1 MSRIDSGEKAI
12 TLHSVTVFMRTALT
26 LMILLILTSLG
37 GMVNVNAAPPSD
49 GNDVIIDAD
58 ETWSESQAMNGNVL
72 VKNGATLTIDA
83 SMTVGPNNEI
93 TVEDGGQLILT
104 GSLTGEDIN
113 SALSLTNT
121 SQFHLNFGDLADT
134 GTIQFNFEET
144 VSTSA
149 MMNITV
155 GDQTVDAAG
164 QDTVSIEA
172 PLDGTDIVVDFYIY
186 HVFPIQI
193 TSIQALH
200 TGSGE
205 MPILDAHEINQT
217 NGSLTWS
224 EASFSMTVFGNMYM
238 ENGAVF
244 GADILCAGVCEIES
258 SDLIG
263 SAPIHVE
270 NGSSLSVNS
279 SLIQGSRTDEDIIV
293 HDLAEITYTNS
304 QGTGG
309 TTDAWIRLLSQ
320 RIIQTNSPNA
330 TVHQT
335 GIGYGAS
342 TRDDITDANGQI
354 DIGGSEWRRI
364 VEWADQNGEYHSEDA
379 ELTLTLSSGWG
390 DFAITTPAPKLPY
403 ATVNIPLPYIEI
415 VSIDAE
421 DTTAE
426 VNKKI
431 GAMVTVRN
439 TGQSAA
445 TVNIWC
451 YVGDNLTS
459 TTSLTTTLTPGEEKK
474 LPVSWWANTDG
485 GQVLNCRALIPDV
498 LKSISDDITNTEG
511 GNSQEVGWYIG
522 KDTEDQPLLIYVILA
537 ALILAGSAMFS
548 LRATSKDSNYGD
560 VAEEIPSGT
569 ATEAAEEESE
579 AEEDSE
585 TDEDDSAEQEV

>member
-1 MSRIDSGEKAI
+1 MCPIDSGEKPI
-12 TLHSVTVFMRTALT
+12 KHHSLSVFMRTALT
-26 LMILLILTSLG
+26 LMMLLIFTSFA

-49 GNDVIIDAD
+49 GNDVVIDAD
-58 ETWSESQAMNGNVL
+58 ETWSDSQAMNGNVL

-83 SMTVGPNNEI
+83 DMTVGPNNAI

-113 SALSLTNT
+113 SALTLTNS
-121 SQFHLNFGDLADT
+121 SQLHLNFGDLAET
-134 GTIQFNFEET
+134 GTIQFNFQET

-164 QDTVSIEA
+164 QDTVSIEV

-193 TSIQALH
+193 TSLQALH

-205 MPILDAHEINQT
+205 IPILAAHEINQT

-224 EASFSMTVFGNMYM
+224 EASFLMTVFGTMHM
-238 ENGAVF
+238 ENSSTF

-293 HDLAEITYTNS
+293 HDHAEISYTNS

-364 VEWADQNGEYHSEDA
+364 VEWVDQNGEYHSEDA
-379 ELTLTLSSGWG
+379 ELNLTLSSGWG
-390 DFAITTPAPKLPY
+390 DFSITTPAPKSPY
-403 ATVNIPLPYIEI
+403 AVVNIPLPYIEV

-421 DTTAE
+421 DTTADT
-426 VNKKI
+426 NKWI
-431 GAMVTVRN
+431 GAMVTVGN
-439 TGQSAA
+439 TGDSAA

-451 YVGDNLTS
+451 YVEDDLAD
-459 TTSLTTTLTPGEEKK
+459 TTTLTTTLAPGEEKN
-474 LPVSWWANTDG
+474 LPVSWRTNTDG
-485 GQVLNCRALIPDV
+485 PQVLNCRTLIPNV
-498 LKSISDDITNTEG
+498 LRSISEDITNTEG
-511 GNSQEVGWYIG
+511 ANSQEVGWYISEE
-522 KDTEDQPLLIYVILA
+522 TEDQPLVVYGILA
-537 ALILAGSAMFS
+537 LIIIGASAMLS
-548 LRATSKDSNYGD
+548 LRATSKDSKYGD
-560 VAEEIPSGT
+560 VAELIPEETGT
-569 ATEAAEEESE
+569 EETEE
-579 AEEDSE
+579 AEDTE
-585 TDEDDSAEQEV
+585 TDEDEQED

>member
-1 MSRIDSGEKAI
+1 MCPIDSGEKPI
-12 TLHSVTVFMRTALT
+12 KHHSLSVFMRTALT
-26 LMILLILTSLG
+26 LMMLLIFTSFA

-58 ETWSESQAMNGNVL
+58 ETWSDSQAMNGNVL

-83 SMTVGPNNEI
+83 DMTVGPNNAI

-113 SALSLTNT
+113 SALTLTNS
-121 SQFHLNFGDLADT
+121 SQLHLNFGDLAET
-134 GTIQFNFEET
+134 GTIQFNFQET

-164 QDTVSIEA
+164 QDTVSIEV

-193 TSIQALH
+193 TSLQALH

-205 MPILDAHEINQT
+205 IPILAAHEINHT

-224 EASFSMTVFGNMYM
+224 EASFSMTVFGTMHM
-238 ENGAVF
+238 ENSSTF

-279 SLIQGSRTDEDIIV
+279 SSIQGSRTDEDIIV
-293 HDLAEITYTNS
+293 HDHAEISYTNS

-342 TRDDITDANGQI
+342 TRDDITDANGQL

-364 VEWADQNGEYHSEDA
+364 VEWVDQNGEYHSEDA
-379 ELTLTLSSGWG
+379 ELNLTLSSGWG
-390 DFAITTPAPKLPY
+390 DFSITTPAPKSPY
-403 ATVNIPLPYIEI
+403 AVVNIPLPYIEV

-421 DTTAE
+421 DTTADT
-426 VNKKI
+426 NKWI
-431 GAMVTVRN
+431 GAMVTVGN
-439 TGQSAA
+439 TGDSAA

-451 YVGDNLTS
+451 YVGEDLAD
-459 TTSLTTTLTPGEEKK
+459 TTTLTITLAPGEEKN
-474 LPVSWWANTDG
+474 LPVSWRTNTDG
-485 GQVLNCRALIPDV
+485 PQVLNCRTLIPNV
-498 LKSISDDITNTEG
+498 LRSISEDITNTEG
-511 GNSQEVGWYIG
+511 ANSQEVGWYISEE
-522 KDTEDQPLLIYVILA
+522 TEDQPLVVYGILA
-537 ALILAGSAMFS
+537 LIIIGASAMLS
-548 LRATSKDSNYGD
+548 LRATSKDSKYGD
-560 VAEEIPSGT
+560 VAEQIPEETGT
-569 ATEAAEEESE
+569 EETEE
-579 AEEDSE
+579 ADDTE
-585 TDEDDSAEQEV
+585 TDEDEQED

>member
-1 MSRIDSGEKAI
+1 MCPIDSGEKPI
-12 TLHSVTVFMRTALT
+12 KHHSLSVFMRTALT
-26 LMILLILTSLG
+26 LMMLLIFTSFA

-49 GNDVIIDAD
+49 GNDVVIDAD
-58 ETWSESQAMNGNVL
+58 ETWSDSQAMNGNVL

-83 SMTVGPNNEI
+83 DMTVGPNNAI

-113 SALSLTNT
+113 SALTLTNS
-121 SQFHLNFGDLADT
+121 SQLHLNFGDLAET
-134 GTIQFNFEET
+134 GTIQFNFQET

-164 QDTVSIEA
+164 QDTVSIEV

-193 TSIQALH
+193 TSLQALH

-205 MPILDAHEINQT
+205 IPILAAHEINQT

-224 EASFSMTVFGNMYM
+224 EASFSMTVFGTMHM
-238 ENGAVF
+238 ENSSTF

-293 HDLAEITYTNS
+293 HDHAEISYTNS

-364 VEWADQNGEYHSEDA
+364 VEWVDQNGEYHSEDA
-379 ELTLTLSSGWG
+379 ELNLTLSSGWG
-390 DFAITTPAPKLPY
+390 DFSITTPAPKSPY
-403 ATVNIPLPYIEI
+403 AVVNIPLPYIEV

-421 DTTAE
+421 DTTADT
-426 VNKKI
+426 NKWI
-431 GAMVTVRN
+431 GAMVTVGN
-439 TGQSAA
+439 TGDSAA

-451 YVGDNLTS
+451 YVEDDLAD
-459 TTSLTTTLTPGEEKK
+459 TTTLTTTLAPGEEKN
-474 LPVSWWANTDG
+474 LPVSWRTNTDG
-485 GQVLNCRALIPDV
+485 PQVLNCRTLIPNV
-498 LKSISDDITNTEG
+498 LRSISEDITNTEG
-511 GNSQEVGWYIG
+511 ANSQEVGWYISEE
-522 KDTEDQPLLIYVILA
+522 TEDQPLVVYGILA
-537 ALILAGSAMFS
+537 LIIIGASAMLS
-548 LRATSKDSNYGD
+548 LRATSKDSKYGD
-560 VAEEIPSGT
+560 VAELIPEETGT
-569 ATEAAEEESE
+569 EETEE
-579 AEEDSE
+579 AEDTE
-585 TDEDDSAEQEV
+585 TDEDEQED

>member
-1 MSRIDSGEKAI
+1 
-12 TLHSVTVFMRTALT
+12 MRTALT
-26 LMILLILTSLG
+26 LMMLLIFTSFA

-49 GNDVIIDAD
+49 GNDVVIDAD
-58 ETWSESQAMNGNVL
+58 ETWSDSQAMNGNVL

-83 SMTVGPNNEI
+83 DMTVGPNNAI

-113 SALSLTNT
+113 SALTLTNS
-121 SQFHLNFGDLADT
+121 SQLHFNFGDLAET
-134 GTIQFNFEET
+134 GTIQFNFQET

-164 QDTVSIEA
+164 QDTVSIEV

-193 TSIQALH
+193 TSLQALH

-205 MPILDAHEINQT
+205 IPILAAHEINQT

-224 EASFSMTVFGNMYM
+224 EASFLMTVFGTMHM
-238 ENGAVF
+238 ENSSTF

-293 HDLAEITYTNS
+293 HDHAEISYTNS

-364 VEWADQNGEYHSEDA
+364 VEWVDQNGEYHSEDA
-379 ELTLTLSSGWG
+379 ELNLTLSSGWG
-390 DFAITTPAPKLPY
+390 DFSITTPAPKSPY
-403 ATVNIPLPYIEI
+403 AVVNIPLPYIEV

-421 DTTAE
+421 DTTADT
-426 VNKKI
+426 NKWI
-431 GAMVTVRN
+431 GAMVTVGN
-439 TGQSAA
+439 TGDSAA

-451 YVGDNLTS
+451 YVEDDLAD
-459 TTSLTTTLTPGEEKK
+459 TTTLTTTLAPGEEKN
-474 LPVSWWANTDG
+474 LPVSWRTNTDG
-485 GQVLNCRALIPDV
+485 PQVLNCRTLIPNV
-498 LKSISDDITNTEG
+498 LRSISEDITNTEG
-511 GNSQEVGWYIG
+511 ANSQEVGWYISEE
-522 KDTEDQPLLIYVILA
+522 TEDQPLVVYGILA
-537 ALILAGSAMFS
+537 LIIIGASAMLS
-548 LRATSKDSNYGD
+548 LRATSKDSKYGD
-560 VAEEIPSGT
+560 VAELIPEETGT
-569 ATEAAEEESE
+569 EETEE
-579 AEEDSE
+579 AEDTE
-585 TDEDDSAEQEV
+585 TDEDEQED

>member
-1 MSRIDSGEKAI
+1 
-12 TLHSVTVFMRTALT
+12 MRTALT
-26 LMILLILTSLG
+26 LMMLLIFTSFA

-49 GNDVIIDAD
+49 GNHVIIDAD
-58 ETWSESQAMNGNVL
+58 ETWSDSQAMNGNVL

-83 SMTVGPNNEI
+83 DMTVGPNNAI

-113 SALSLTNT
+113 SALTLTNS
-121 SQFHLNFGDLADT
+121 SQLHLNFGDLAET
-134 GTIQFNFEET
+134 GTIQFNFQET

-164 QDTVSIEA
+164 QDTVSIEV

-193 TSIQALH
+193 TSLQALH

-205 MPILDAHEINQT
+205 IPILAAHEINQT

-224 EASFSMTVFGNMYM
+224 EASFSMTVFGTMHM
-238 ENGAVF
+238 ENSSTF

-293 HDLAEITYTNS
+293 HDHAEISYTNS

-309 TTDAWIRLLSQ
+309 ITDAWIRLLSQ

-342 TRDDITDANGQI
+342 TRDDITDANGQL

-364 VEWADQNGEYHSEDA
+364 VEWVDQNGEYHSEDA
-379 ELTLTLSSGWG
+379 ELNLTLSSGWG
-390 DFAITTPAPKLPY
+390 DFSITTPAPKSPY
-403 ATVNIPLPYIEI
+403 AVVNIPLPYIEV

-421 DTTAE
+421 DTTADT
-426 VNKKI
+426 NKWI
-431 GAMVTVRN
+431 GAMVTVGN
-439 TGQSAA
+439 TGDSAA

-451 YVGDNLTS
+451 YVGDDLAD
-459 TTSLTTTLTPGEEKK
+459 TTTLTITLAPGEEKN
-474 LPVSWWANTDG
+474 LPVSWRTNTDG
-485 GQVLNCRALIPDV
+485 PQVLNCRTLIPNV
-498 LKSISDDITNTEG
+498 LRSISEDITNTEG
-511 GNSQEVGWYIG
+511 ANSQEVGWYISEE
-522 KDTEDQPLLIYVILA
+522 TEDQPLVVYGILA
-537 ALILAGSAMFS
+537 LIIIGASAMLS
-548 LRATSKDSNYGD
+548 LRATSKDSKYGD
-560 VAEEIPSGT
+560 VAEPIPEETGT
-569 ATEAAEEESE
+569 EETEE
-579 AEEDSE
+579 AEDTETVED
-585 TDEDDSAEQEV
+585 EQED

>member
-1 MSRIDSGEKAI
+1 
-12 TLHSVTVFMRTALT
+12 MRTALT
-26 LMILLILTSLG
+26 LMMLLIFTSFA

-49 GNDVIIDAD
+49 GNDVVIDVD
-58 ETWSESQAMNGNVL
+58 ETWSDSQAMNGNVL

-83 SMTVGPNNEI
+83 DMTVGPNNAI

-113 SALSLTNT
+113 SALTLTNS
-121 SQFHLNFGDLADT
+121 SQLHLNFGDLAET
-134 GTIQFNFEET
+134 GTIQFNFQET

-164 QDTVSIEA
+164 QDTVSIEV

-193 TSIQALH
+193 TSLQALH

-205 MPILDAHEINQT
+205 IPILAAHEINQT

-224 EASFSMTVFGNMYM
+224 EASFSMTVFGTMHM
-238 ENGAVF
+238 ENSSTF

-293 HDLAEITYTNS
+293 HDHAEISYTNS

-364 VEWADQNGEYHSEDA
+364 VEWVDQNGEYHSEDA
-379 ELTLTLSSGWG
+379 ELNLTLSSGWG
-390 DFAITTPAPKLPY
+390 DFSITTPAPKSPY
-403 ATVNIPLPYIEI
+403 AVVNIPLPYIEV

-421 DTTAE
+421 DTTADT
-426 VNKKI
+426 NKWI
-431 GAMVTVRN
+431 GAMVTVGN
-439 TGQSAA
+439 TGDSAA

-451 YVGDNLTS
+451 YVGDDLAD
-459 TTSLTTTLTPGEEKK
+459 TTTLTTTLAPGEEKN
-474 LPVSWWANTDG
+474 LPVSWRTNTDG
-485 GQVLNCRALIPDV
+485 PQVLNCRTLIPNV
-498 LKSISDDITNTEG
+498 LRSISEDITNTEG
-511 GNSQEVGWYIG
+511 ANSQEVGWYISEE
-522 KDTEDQPLLIYVILA
+522 TEDQPLVVYGILA
-537 ALILAGSAMFS
+537 LIIIGASAMLS
-548 LRATSKDSNYGD
+548 LRATSKDSKYGD
-560 VAEEIPSGT
+560 VAELIPEETGT
-569 ATEAAEEESE
+569 EETEE
-579 AEEDSE
+579 AEDTE
-585 TDEDDSAEQEV
+585 TDEDEQED

>member
-1 MSRIDSGEKAI
+1 
-12 TLHSVTVFMRTALT
+12 MRTALT
-26 LMILLILTSLG
+26 LMMLLIFTSFA

-58 ETWSESQAMNGNVL
+58 ETWSDSQAMNGNVL

-83 SMTVGPNNEI
+83 DMTVGPNNAI

-113 SALSLTNT
+113 SALTLTNS
-121 SQFHLNFGDLADT
+121 SQLHLNFGDLAET
-134 GTIQFNFEET
+134 GTIQFNFQET

-164 QDTVSIEA
+164 QDTVSIEV

-193 TSIQALH
+193 TSLQALH

-205 MPILDAHEINQT
+205 IPILAAHEINQT

-224 EASFSMTVFGNMYM
+224 EASFSMTVFGTMHM
-238 ENGAVF
+238 ENSSTF

-293 HDLAEITYTNS
+293 HDHAEISYTNS

-309 TTDAWIRLLSQ
+309 ITDAWIRLLSQ

-342 TRDDITDANGQI
+342 TRDDITDANGQL

-364 VEWADQNGEYHSEDA
+364 VEWVDQNGEYHSEDA
-379 ELTLTLSSGWG
+379 ELNLTLSSGWG
-390 DFAITTPAPKLPY
+390 DFSITTPAPKSPY
-403 ATVNIPLPYIEI
+403 AVVNIPLPYIEV

-421 DTTAE
+421 DTTADT
-426 VNKKI
+426 NKWI
-431 GAMVTVRN
+431 GAMVTVGN
-439 TGQSAA
+439 TGDSAA

-451 YVGDNLTS
+451 YVGEDLAD
-459 TTSLTTTLTPGEEKK
+459 TTTLTITLAPGEEKN
-474 LPVSWWANTDG
+474 LPVSWRTNTDG
-485 GQVLNCRALIPDV
+485 PQVLNCRTLIPNV
-498 LKSISDDITNTEG
+498 LRSISEDITNTEG
-511 GNSQEVGWYIG
+511 ANSQEVGWYISEE
-522 KDTEDQPLLIYVILA
+522 TEDQPLVVYGILA
-537 ALILAGSAMFS
+537 LIIIGASAMLS
-548 LRATSKDSNYGD
+548 LRATSKDSKYGD
-560 VAEEIPSGT
+560 VAEQIPEETGT
-569 ATEAAEEESE
+569 EETEE
-579 AEEDSE
+579 ADDTE
-585 TDEDDSAEQEV
+585 TDEDEQED

>member
-1 MSRIDSGEKAI
+1 
-12 TLHSVTVFMRTALT
+12 MRTALT
-26 LMILLILTSLG
+26 LMMLLIFTSFA

-49 GNDVIIDAD
+49 GNDVVIDAD
-58 ETWSESQAMNGNVL
+58 ETWSDSQAMNGNVL

-83 SMTVGPNNEI
+83 DMTVGPNNAI

-113 SALSLTNT
+113 SALTLTNS
-121 SQFHLNFGDLADT
+121 SQLHLNFGDLAET
-134 GTIQFNFEET
+134 GTIQFNFQET

-164 QDTVSIEA
+164 QDTVSIEV

-193 TSIQALH
+193 TSLQALH

-205 MPILDAHEINQT
+205 IPILAAHEINQT

-224 EASFSMTVFGNMYM
+224 EASFLMTVFGTMHM
-238 ENGAVF
+238 ENSSTF

-293 HDLAEITYTNS
+293 HDHAEISYTNS

-364 VEWADQNGEYHSEDA
+364 VEWVDQNGEYHSEDA
-379 ELTLTLSSGWG
+379 ELNLTLSSGWG
-390 DFAITTPAPKLPY
+390 DFSITTPAPKSPY
-403 ATVNIPLPYIEI
+403 AVVNIPLPYIEV

-421 DTTAE
+421 DTTADT
-426 VNKKI
+426 NKWI
-431 GAMVTVRN
+431 GAMVTVEN
-439 TGQSAA
+439 TGDSAA

-451 YVGDNLTS
+451 YVEDDLAD
-459 TTSLTTTLTPGEEKK
+459 TTTLTTTLAPGEEKN
-474 LPVSWWANTDG
+474 LPVSWRTNTDG
-485 GQVLNCRALIPDV
+485 PQVLNCRTLIPNV
-498 LKSISDDITNTEG
+498 LRSISEDITNTEG
-511 GNSQEVGWYIG
+511 ANSQEVGWYISEE
-522 KDTEDQPLLIYVILA
+522 TEDQPLVVYGILA
-537 ALILAGSAMFS
+537 LIIIGASAMLS
-548 LRATSKDSNYGD
+548 LRATSKDSKYGD
-560 VAEEIPSGT
+560 VAELIPEETGT
-569 ATEAAEEESE
+569 EETEE
-579 AEEDSE
+579 AEDTE
-585 TDEDDSAEQEV
+585 TDEDEQED

>member
-1 MSRIDSGEKAI
+1 
-12 TLHSVTVFMRTALT
+12 MRTALT
-26 LMILLILTSLG
+26 LMMLLIFTSFA

-49 GNDVIIDAD
+49 GNDVVIDAD
-58 ETWSESQAMNGNVL
+58 ETWSDSQAMNGNVL

-83 SMTVGPNNEI
+83 DMTVGPNNAI

-113 SALSLTNT
+113 SALTLTNS
-121 SQFHLNFGDLADT
+121 SQLHLNFGDLAET
-134 GTIQFNFEET
+134 GTIQFNFQET

-164 QDTVSIEA
+164 QDTVSIEV

-193 TSIQALH
+193 TSLQALH

-205 MPILDAHEINQT
+205 IPILAAHEINQT

-224 EASFSMTVFGNMYM
+224 EASFLMTVFGTMHM
-238 ENGAVF
+238 ENSSTF

-293 HDLAEITYTNS
+293 HDNAEISYTNS

-364 VEWADQNGEYHSEDA
+364 VEWVDQNGEYHSEDA
-379 ELTLTLSSGWG
+379 ELNLTLSSGWG
-390 DFAITTPAPKLPY
+390 DFSITTPAPKSPY
-403 ATVNIPLPYIEI
+403 AVVNIPLPYIEV

-421 DTTAE
+421 DTTADT
-426 VNKKI
+426 NKWI
-431 GAMVTVRN
+431 GAMVTVGN
-439 TGQSAA
+439 TGDSAA

-451 YVGDNLTS
+451 YVEDDLAD
-459 TTSLTTTLTPGEEKK
+459 TTTLTTTLAPGEEKN
-474 LPVSWWANTDG
+474 LPVSWRTNTDG
-485 GQVLNCRALIPDV
+485 PQVLNCRTLIPNV
-498 LKSISDDITNTEG
+498 LRSISEDITNTEG
-511 GNSQEVGWYIG
+511 ANSQEVGWYISEE
-522 KDTEDQPLLIYVILA
+522 TEDQPLVVYGILA
-537 ALILAGSAMFS
+537 LIIIGASAMLS
-548 LRATSKDSNYGD
+548 LRATSKDSKYGD
-560 VAEEIPSGT
+560 VAELIPEETGT
-569 ATEAAEEESE
+569 EETEE
-579 AEEDSE
+579 AEDTE
-585 TDEDDSAEQEV
+585 TDEDEQED

>member
-1 MSRIDSGEKAI
+1 
-12 TLHSVTVFMRTALT
+12 MRTALT
-26 LMILLILTSLG
+26 LMILLIFTSFA

-58 ETWSESQAMNGNVL
+58 ETWSESQAMIGNVL

-83 SMTVGPNNEI
+83 DMTVGPNNAI
-93 TVEDGGQLILT
+93 TVEDGGQLILN

-113 SALSLTNT
+113 SALSLTNN
-121 SQFHLNFGDLADT
+121 SQFHLNFGDLAET

-164 QDTVSIEA
+164 QDTVSIEV

-193 TSIQALH
+193 TSLQALH

-205 MPILDAHEINQT
+205 MPILAAHEINQT

-224 EASFSMTVFGNMYM
+224 EASFSMTVFGTMHM
-238 ENGAVF
+238 ENSAIF

-279 SLIQGSRTDEDIIV
+279 SFIQGSRTDEDIIV
-293 HDLAEITYTNS
+293 HDHAEISYTNS

-342 TRDDITDANGQI
+342 IRDDVTDANGQI

-364 VEWADQNGEYHSEDA
+364 VEWVDQNGEYHSEDA
-379 ELTLTLSSGWG
+379 EITLTLSSGWG
-390 DFAITTPAPKLPY
+390 DFSIITSAPKSPY
-403 ATVNIPLPYIEI
+403 AVVNIPLPYIEV
-415 VSIDAE
+415 VSIDTE
-421 DTTAE
+421 DTTADT
-426 VNKKI
+426 NKWI
-431 GAMVTVRN
+431 GAKVVVRN
-439 TGQSAA
+439 TGDSAA

-451 YVGDNLTS
+451 YVGDDLAD
-459 TTSLTTTLTPGEEKK
+459 TTTLTTSLAPGEEKN
-474 LPVSWWANTDG
+474 LAVSWRTNTDG
-485 GQVLNCRALIPDV
+485 PQVLNCRTLIPNI
-498 LKSISDDITNTEG
+498 LRSISEDITNTQG
-511 GNSQEVGWYIG
+511 ANSQEVGWYIG
-522 KDTEDQPLLIYVILA
+522 DETEDQPLVVYGILA
-537 ALILAGSAMFS
+537 LIIIGASAMLS

-560 VAEEIPSGT
+560 VAEPIPEETGT
-569 ATEAAEEESE
+569 EE
-579 AEEDSE
+579 AEEAKDTE
-585 TDEDDSAEQEV
+585 TEEDDSAKQED

>member
-1 MSRIDSGEKAI
+1 
-12 TLHSVTVFMRTALT
+12 MRTALT
-26 LMILLILTSLG
+26 LMMLLIFTSFA

-49 GNDVIIDAD
+49 GNDVVIDAD
-58 ETWSESQAMNGNVL
+58 ETWSDSQAMNGNVL

-83 SMTVGPNNEI
+83 DMTVGPNNAI

-113 SALSLTNT
+113 SALTLTNS
-121 SQFHLNFGDLADT
+121 SQLHLNFGDLAET
-134 GTIQFNFEET
+134 GTIQFNFQET

-164 QDTVSIEA
+164 QDTVSIEV

-193 TSIQALH
+193 TSLQALH

-205 MPILDAHEINQT
+205 IPILAAHEINQT

-224 EASFSMTVFGNMYM
+224 EASFLMTVFGTMHM
-238 ENGAVF
+238 ENSSTF

-293 HDLAEITYTNS
+293 HDHAEISYTNS

-364 VEWADQNGEYHSEDA
+364 VEWVDQNGEYHSEDA
-379 ELTLTLSSGWG
+379 ELNLTLSSGWG
-390 DFAITTPAPKLPY
+390 DFSITTPAPKSPY
-403 ATVNIPLPYIEI
+403 AVVNIPLPYIEV

-421 DTTAE
+421 DTTADT
-426 VNKKI
+426 NKWI
-431 GAMVTVRN
+431 GAMVTVGN
-439 TGQSAA
+439 TGDSAA

-451 YVGDNLTS
+451 YVEDDLAD
-459 TTSLTTTLTPGEEKK
+459 TTTLTTTLAPGEEKN
-474 LPVSWWANTDG
+474 LPVSWRTNTDG
-485 GQVLNCRALIPDV
+485 PQVLNCRTLIPNV
-498 LKSISDDITNTEG
+498 LRSISEDITNTEG
-511 GNSQEVGWYIG
+511 ANSQEVGWYISEE
-522 KDTEDQPLLIYVILA
+522 TEDQPLVVYGILA
-537 ALILAGSAMFS
+537 LIIIGASAMLS
-548 LRATSKDSNYGD
+548 LRATSKDSKYGD
-560 VAEEIPSGT
+560 VAELIPEETGT
-569 ATEAAEEESE
+569 EE
-579 AEEDSE
+579 AEDTE
-585 TDEDDSAEQEV
+585 TDEDEQED

>member
-12 TLHSVTVFMRTALT
+12 TLHSMTVSMRTALS
-26 LMILLILTSLG
+26 LMILLIFTSLG
-37 GMVNVNAAPPSD
+37 GMMNVNAAPPVD
-49 GNDVIIDAD
+49 GVAVVIDAD
-58 ETWSESQAMNGNVL
+58 ETWNVSEPMNGDVL
-72 VKNGATLTIDA
+72 VKSGSTLTIDA
-83 SMTVGPNNEI
+83 VMTVGVDNII
-93 TVEDGGQLILT
+93 TVEEGGVLFLT
-104 GSLTGEDIN
+104 GSLIGEDIN
-113 SALSLTNT
+113 SALTLTNS
-121 SQFHLNFGDLADT
+121 SQLHLNFGDLAET
-134 GTIQFNFEET
+134 GTLLFTFDQTI
-144 VSTSA
+144 STSA

-172 PLDGTDIVVDFYIY
+172 PLDGTDIVVDFHIY
-186 HVFPIQI
+186 HAFPIQI
-193 TSIQALH
+193 TSLQALH

-205 MPILDAHEINQT
+205 MPILAAHQMNHS

-224 EASFSMTVFGNMYM
+224 DASFSMSVFGDMRID
-238 ENGAVF
+238 NGAIY
-244 GADILCAGVCEIES
+244 GAEILCAGICEIES
-258 SDLIG
+258 SDIIG

-270 NGSSLSVNS
+270 NGSSLSVNA

-309 TTDAWIRLLSQ
+309 NTDAWIRLLSQ

-335 GIGYGAS
+335 GIGYGSS

-364 VEWADQNGEYHSEDA
+364 VEWVDQNGEYHSEDA

-390 DFAITTPAPKLPY
+390 DFAITTPAPKIPY
-403 ATVNIPLPYIEI
+403 STVNIPLPYIEV

-439 TGQSAA
+439 TGLSTA

-451 YVGDNLTS
+451 YVADNLTD
-459 TTSLTTTLTPGEEKK
+459 TTSLTTTLAPGEEKE

-485 GQVLNCRALIPDV
+485 PQVLNCKTLIPNV

-511 GNSQEVGWYIG
+511 GNSQEVGWYFG
-522 KDTEDQPLLIYVILA
+522 DETEDQPLVIYGILAVLILA
-537 ALILAGSAMFS
+537 ASAMFS
-548 LRATSKDSNYGD
+548 LRASSKDTTFGD
-560 VAEEIPSGT
+560 VAESIDLADESEEVQD
-569 ATEAAEEESE
+569 TENDSE
-579 AEEDSE
+579 AEEDE
-585 TDEDDSAEQEV
+585 EVED

>member
-1 MSRIDSGEKAI
+1 
-12 TLHSVTVFMRTALT
+12 MRTALT
-26 LMILLILTSLG
+26 LMMLLIFTSFA

-49 GNDVIIDAD
+49 GNDVVIDAD
-58 ETWSESQAMNGNVL
+58 ETWSDSQAMNGNVL

-83 SMTVGPNNEI
+83 DMTVGPNNAI

-113 SALSLTNT
+113 SALTLTNS
-121 SQFHLNFGDLADT
+121 SQLHLNFGDLAET
-134 GTIQFNFEET
+134 GTIQFNFQET

-164 QDTVSIEA
+164 QDTVSIEV

-193 TSIQALH
+193 TSLQALH

-205 MPILDAHEINQT
+205 IPILAAHEINQT

-224 EASFSMTVFGNMYM
+224 EASFSMTVFGTMHM
-238 ENGAVF
+238 ENSSTF

-293 HDLAEITYTNS
+293 HDHAEISYTNS

-364 VEWADQNGEYHSEDA
+364 VEWVDQNGEYHSEDA
-379 ELTLTLSSGWG
+379 ELNLTLSSGWG
-390 DFAITTPAPKLPY
+390 DFSITTPAPKSPY
-403 ATVNIPLPYIEI
+403 AVVNIPLPYIEV

-421 DTTAE
+421 DTTADT
-426 VNKKI
+426 NKWI
-431 GAMVTVRN
+431 GAMVTVGN
-439 TGQSAA
+439 TGDSAA

-451 YVGDNLTS
+451 YVEDDLAD
-459 TTSLTTTLTPGEEKK
+459 TTTLTTTLAPGEEKN
-474 LPVSWWANTDG
+474 LPVS
-485 GQVLNCRALIPDV
+485 
-498 LKSISDDITNTEG
+498 
-511 GNSQEVGWYIG
+511 
-522 KDTEDQPLLIYVILA
+522 
-537 ALILAGSAMFS
+537 
-548 LRATSKDSNYGD
+548 YGTKKKMD
-560 VAEEIPSGT
+560 LFV
-569 ATEAAEEESE
+569 
-579 AEEDSE
+579 
-585 TDEDDSAEQEV
+585 

>member
-1 MSRIDSGEKAI
+1 
-12 TLHSVTVFMRTALT
+12 MRTALT
-26 LMILLILTSLG
+26 LMMLLIFTSFA

-58 ETWSESQAMNGNVL
+58 ETWSDSQAMNGNVL
-72 VKNGATLTIDA
+72 VQNGATLTIDA
-83 SMTVGPNNEI
+83 DMTVGPNNAI

-113 SALSLTNT
+113 SALTLTNS
-121 SQFHLNFGDLADT
+121 SQLHLNFGDLAET
-134 GTIQFNFEET
+134 GTIQFNFQET

-164 QDTVSIEA
+164 QDTVSIEV

-193 TSIQALH
+193 TSLQALH

-205 MPILDAHEINQT
+205 IPILAAHEINHT

-224 EASFSMTVFGNMYM
+224 EASFLMTVFGTMHM
-238 ENGAVF
+238 ENSSTF

-293 HDLAEITYTNS
+293 HDHAEISYTNS

-342 TRDDITDANGQI
+342 TRDDITDANGQL

-364 VEWADQNGEYHSEDA
+364 VEWVDQNGEYHSEDA
-379 ELTLTLSSGWG
+379 ELNLTLSSGWG
-390 DFAITTPAPKLPY
+390 DFSITTPAPKSPY
-403 ATVNIPLPYIEI
+403 AVVNIPLPYIEV

-421 DTTAE
+421 DTTADT
-426 VNKKI
+426 NKWI
-431 GAMVTVRN
+431 GAMVTVGN
-439 TGQSAA
+439 TGDSAA

-451 YVGDNLTS
+451 YVGEDLAD
-459 TTSLTTTLTPGEEKK
+459 TTTLTITLAPGEEKN
-474 LPVSWWANTDG
+474 LPVSWRTNTDG
-485 GQVLNCRALIPDV
+485 PQVLNCRTLIPNV
-498 LKSISDDITNTEG
+498 LRSISEDITNTEG
-511 GNSQEVGWYIG
+511 ANSQEVGWYISEE
-522 KDTEDQPLLIYVILA
+522 TEDQPLVVYGILA
-537 ALILAGSAMFS
+537 LIIIGASAMLS
-548 LRATSKDSNYGD
+548 LRATSKDSKYGD
-560 VAEEIPSGT
+560 VAEQIPEETGT
-569 ATEAAEEESE
+569 EETEE
-579 AEEDSE
+579 ADDTE
-585 TDEDDSAEQEV
+585 TDEDEQED

>member
-1 MSRIDSGEKAI
+1 
-12 TLHSVTVFMRTALT
+12 MRTALT
-26 LMILLILTSLG
+26 LMMLLIFTSFA

-58 ETWSESQAMNGNVL
+58 ETWSDSQAMNGNVL

-83 SMTVGPNNEI
+83 DMTVGPNNAI

-113 SALSLTNT
+113 SALTLTNS
-121 SQFHLNFGDLADT
+121 SQLHLNFGDLAET
-134 GTIQFNFEET
+134 GTIQFNFQET

-164 QDTVSIEA
+164 QDTVSIEV

-193 TSIQALH
+193 TSLQALH

-205 MPILDAHEINQT
+205 IPILAAHEINQT

-224 EASFSMTVFGNMYM
+224 EASFWMTVFGTMHM
-238 ENGAVF
+238 ENSSTF

-293 HDLAEITYTNS
+293 HDHAEISYTNS

-309 TTDAWIRLLSQ
+309 ITDAWIRLLSQ

-342 TRDDITDANGQI
+342 TRDDITDANGQL

-364 VEWADQNGEYHSEDA
+364 VEWVDQNGEYHSEDA
-379 ELTLTLSSGWG
+379 ELNLTLSSGWG
-390 DFAITTPAPKLPY
+390 DFSITTPAPKSPY
-403 ATVNIPLPYIEI
+403 AVVNIPLPYIEV

-421 DTTAE
+421 DTTADT
-426 VNKKI
+426 NKWI
-431 GAMVTVRN
+431 GAMVTVGN
-439 TGQSAA
+439 TGDSAA

-451 YVGDNLTS
+451 YVGDDLAD
-459 TTSLTTTLTPGEEKK
+459 TTTLTITLAPGEEKN
-474 LPVSWWANTDG
+474 LPVSWRTNTDG
-485 GQVLNCRALIPDV
+485 PQVLNCRTLIPNV
-498 LKSISDDITNTEG
+498 LRSISEDITNTEG
-511 GNSQEVGWYIG
+511 ANSQEVGWYISEE
-522 KDTEDQPLLIYVILA
+522 TEDQPLVVYGILA
-537 ALILAGSAMFS
+537 LIIIGASAMLS
-548 LRATSKDSNYGD
+548 LRATSKDSKYGD
-560 VAEEIPSGT
+560 VAEPIPEETGT
-569 ATEAAEEESE
+569 EETEE
-579 AEEDSE
+579 AEDTETVED
-585 TDEDDSAEQEV
+585 EQED

>member
-1 MSRIDSGEKAI
+1 MCPIDSGEKPI
-12 TLHSVTVFMRTALT
+12 KHHSLSVFMRTALT
-26 LMILLILTSLG
+26 LMMLLIFTSFA

-58 ETWSESQAMNGNVL
+58 ETWSDSQAMNGNVL

-83 SMTVGPNNEI
+83 DMTVGPNNAI

-113 SALSLTNT
+113 SALTLTNS
-121 SQFHLNFGDLADT
+121 SQLHLNFGDLAET
-134 GTIQFNFEET
+134 GTIQFNFQET

-164 QDTVSIEA
+164 QDTVSIEV

-193 TSIQALH
+193 TSLQALH

-205 MPILDAHEINQT
+205 IPILAAHEINHT

-224 EASFSMTVFGNMYM
+224 EASFSMTVFGTMHM
-238 ENGAVF
+238 ENSSTF

-293 HDLAEITYTNS
+293 HDHAEISYTNS

-342 TRDDITDANGQI
+342 TRDDITDANGQL

-364 VEWADQNGEYHSEDA
+364 VEWVDQNGEYHSEDA
-379 ELTLTLSSGWG
+379 ELNLTLSSGWG
-390 DFAITTPAPKLPY
+390 DFSITTPAPKSPY
-403 ATVNIPLPYIEI
+403 AVVNIPLPYIEV

-421 DTTAE
+421 DTTADT
-426 VNKKI
+426 NKWI
-431 GAMVTVRN
+431 GAMVTVGN
-439 TGQSAA
+439 TGDSAA

-451 YVGDNLTS
+451 YVGEDLAD
-459 TTSLTTTLTPGEEKK
+459 TTTLTITLAPGEEKN
-474 LPVSWWANTDG
+474 LPVSWRTNTDG
-485 GQVLNCRALIPDV
+485 PQVLNCRTLIPNV
-498 LKSISDDITNTEG
+498 LRSISEDITNTEG
-511 GNSQEVGWYIG
+511 ANSQEVGWYISEE
-522 KDTEDQPLLIYVILA
+522 TEDQPLVVYGILA
-537 ALILAGSAMFS
+537 LIIIGASAMLS
-548 LRATSKDSNYGD
+548 LRATSKDSKYGD
-560 VAEEIPSGT
+560 VAEQIPEETGT
-569 ATEAAEEESE
+569 EETEE
-579 AEEDSE
+579 ADDTE
-585 TDEDDSAEQEV
+585 TDEDEQED

>member
-1 MSRIDSGEKAI
+1 
-12 TLHSVTVFMRTALT
+12 MRTALT
-26 LMILLILTSLG
+26 LMMLLIFTSFA

-49 GNDVIIDAD
+49 GNDVVIDAD
-58 ETWSESQAMNGNVL
+58 ETWSDSQAMNGNVL

-83 SMTVGPNNEI
+83 DMTVGPNNAI

-113 SALSLTNT
+113 SALTLTNS
-121 SQFHLNFGDLADT
+121 SQLHLNFGDLAET
-134 GTIQFNFEET
+134 GTIQFNFQET

-164 QDTVSIEA
+164 QDTVSMEV

-193 TSIQALH
+193 TSLQALH

-205 MPILDAHEINQT
+205 IPILAAHEINQT

-224 EASFSMTVFGNMYM
+224 EASFLMTVFGTMHM
-238 ENGAVF
+238 ENSSTF

-293 HDLAEITYTNS
+293 HDHAEISYTNS

-364 VEWADQNGEYHSEDA
+364 VEWVDQNGEYHSEDA
-379 ELTLTLSSGWG
+379 ELNLTLSSGWG
-390 DFAITTPAPKLPY
+390 DFSITTPAPKSPY
-403 ATVNIPLPYIEI
+403 AVVNIPLPYIEV

-421 DTTAE
+421 DTTADT
-426 VNKKI
+426 NKWI
-431 GAMVTVRN
+431 GAMVTVGN
-439 TGQSAA
+439 TGDSAA

-451 YVGDNLTS
+451 YVEDDLAD
-459 TTSLTTTLTPGEEKK
+459 TTTLTTTLAPGEEKN
-474 LPVSWWANTDG
+474 LPVSWRTNTDG
-485 GQVLNCRALIPDV
+485 PQVLNCRTLIPNV
-498 LKSISDDITNTEG
+498 LRSISEDITNTEG
-511 GNSQEVGWYIG
+511 ANSQEVGWYISEE
-522 KDTEDQPLLIYVILA
+522 TEDQPLVVYGILA
-537 ALILAGSAMFS
+537 LIIIGASAMLS
-548 LRATSKDSNYGD
+548 LRATSKDSKYGD
-560 VAEEIPSGT
+560 VAELIPEETGT
-569 ATEAAEEESE
+569 EETEE
-579 AEEDSE
+579 AEDTE
-585 TDEDDSAEQEV
+585 TDEDEQED

>member
-1 MSRIDSGEKAI
+1 M
-12 TLHSVTVFMRTALT
+12 M
-26 LMILLILTSLG
+26 LLIFTSFA

-49 GNDVIIDAD
+49 GNDVVIDAD
-58 ETWSESQAMNGNVL
+58 ETWSDSQAMNGNVL

-83 SMTVGPNNEI
+83 DMTVGPNNAI

-113 SALSLTNT
+113 SALTLTNS
-121 SQFHLNFGDLADT
+121 SQLHLNFGDLAET
-134 GTIQFNFEET
+134 GTIQFNFQET

-164 QDTVSIEA
+164 QDTVSIEV

-193 TSIQALH
+193 TSLQALH

-205 MPILDAHEINQT
+205 IPILAAHEINQT

-224 EASFSMTVFGNMYM
+224 EASFLMTVFGTMHM
-238 ENGAVF
+238 ENSSTF

-293 HDLAEITYTNS
+293 HDHAEISYTNS

-364 VEWADQNGEYHSEDA
+364 VEWVDQNGEYHSEDA
-379 ELTLTLSSGWG
+379 ELNLTLSSGWG
-390 DFAITTPAPKLPY
+390 DFSITTPAPKSPY
-403 ATVNIPLPYIEI
+403 AVVNIPLPYIEV

-421 DTTAE
+421 DTTADT
-426 VNKKI
+426 NKWI
-431 GAMVTVRN
+431 GAMVTVGN
-439 TGQSAA
+439 TGDSAA

-451 YVGDNLTS
+451 YVEDDLAD
-459 TTSLTTTLTPGEEKK
+459 TTTLTTTLAPGEEKN
-474 LPVSWWANTDG
+474 LPVSWRTNTDG
-485 GQVLNCRALIPDV
+485 PQVLNCRTLIPNV
-498 LKSISDDITNTEG
+498 LRSISEDITNTEG
-511 GNSQEVGWYIG
+511 ANSQEVGWYISEE
-522 KDTEDQPLLIYVILA
+522 TEDQPLVVYGILA
-537 ALILAGSAMFS
+537 LIIIGASAMLS
-548 LRATSKDSNYGD
+548 LRATSKDSKYGD
-560 VAEEIPSGT
+560 VAELIPEETGT
-569 ATEAAEEESE
+569 EETEE
-579 AEEDSE
+579 AEDTE
-585 TDEDDSAEQEV
+585 TDEDEQED

>member
-1 MSRIDSGEKAI
+1 LS
-12 TLHSVTVFMRTALT
+12 VFMRTALT
-26 LMILLILTSLG
+26 LMMLLIFTSFA

-49 GNDVIIDAD
+49 GNDVVIDAD
-58 ETWSESQAMNGNVL
+58 ETWSDSQAMNGNVL

-83 SMTVGPNNEI
+83 DMTVGPNNAI

-113 SALSLTNT
+113 SALTLTNS
-121 SQFHLNFGDLADT
+121 SQLHLNFGDLAET
-134 GTIQFNFEET
+134 GTIQFNFQET

-164 QDTVSIEA
+164 QDTVSIEV

-193 TSIQALH
+193 TSLQALH

-205 MPILDAHEINQT
+205 IPILAAHEINQT

-224 EASFSMTVFGNMYM
+224 EASFLMTVFGTMHM
-238 ENGAVF
+238 ENSSTF

-293 HDLAEITYTNS
+293 HDHAEISYTNS

-364 VEWADQNGEYHSEDA
+364 VEWVDQNGEYHSEDA
-379 ELTLTLSSGWG
+379 ELNLTLSSGWG
-390 DFAITTPAPKLPY
+390 DFSITTPAPKSPY
-403 ATVNIPLPYIEI
+403 AVVNIPLPYIEV

-421 DTTAE
+421 DTTADT
-426 VNKKI
+426 NKWI
-431 GAMVTVRN
+431 GAMVTVGN
-439 TGQSAA
+439 TGDSAA

-451 YVGDNLTS
+451 YVEDDLAD
-459 TTSLTTTLTPGEEKK
+459 TTTLTTTLAPGEEKN
-474 LPVSWWANTDG
+474 LPVSWRTNTDG
-485 GQVLNCRALIPDV
+485 PQVLNCRTLIPNV
-498 LKSISDDITNTEG
+498 LRSISEDITNTEG
-511 GNSQEVGWYIG
+511 ANSQEVGWYISEE
-522 KDTEDQPLLIYVILA
+522 TEDQPLVVYGILA
-537 ALILAGSAMFS
+537 LIIIGASAMLS
-548 LRATSKDSNYGD
+548 LRATSKDSKYGD
-560 VAEEIPSGT
+560 VAERIPEETGT
-569 ATEAAEEESE
+569 EETEE
-579 AEEDSE
+579 AEDTE
-585 TDEDDSAEQEV
+585 TDEDEQED

>member
-1 MSRIDSGEKAI
+1 
-12 TLHSVTVFMRTALT
+12 MRTALT
-26 LMILLILTSLG
+26 LMMLLIFTSFA

-58 ETWSESQAMNGNVL
+58 ETWSDSQAMNGNVL
-72 VKNGATLTIDA
+72 VQNGATLTIDA
-83 SMTVGPNNEI
+83 DMTVGPNNAI

-113 SALSLTNT
+113 SALTLTNS
-121 SQFHLNFGDLADT
+121 SQLHLNFGDLAET
-134 GTIQFNFEET
+134 GTIQFNFQET

-164 QDTVSIEA
+164 QDTVSIEV

-193 TSIQALH
+193 TSLQALH

-205 MPILDAHEINQT
+205 IPILAAHEINQT

-224 EASFSMTVFGNMYM
+224 EASFLMTVFGTMHM
-238 ENGAVF
+238 ENSSTF

-293 HDLAEITYTNS
+293 HDHAEISYTNS

-342 TRDDITDANGQI
+342 TRDDITDANGQL

-364 VEWADQNGEYHSEDA
+364 VEWVDQNGEYHSEDA
-379 ELTLTLSSGWG
+379 ELNLTLSSGWG
-390 DFAITTPAPKLPY
+390 DFSITTPAPKSPY
-403 ATVNIPLPYIEI
+403 AVVNIPLPYIEV

-421 DTTAE
+421 DTTADT
-426 VNKKI
+426 NKWI
-431 GAMVTVRN
+431 GAMVTVGN
-439 TGQSAA
+439 TGDSAA

-451 YVGDNLTS
+451 YVGEDLAD
-459 TTSLTTTLTPGEEKK
+459 TTTLTITLAPGEEKN
-474 LPVSWWANTDG
+474 LPVSWRTNTDG
-485 GQVLNCRALIPDV
+485 PQVLNCRTLIPNV
-498 LKSISDDITNTEG
+498 LRSISEDITNTEG
-511 GNSQEVGWYIG
+511 ANSQEVGWYISEE
-522 KDTEDQPLLIYVILA
+522 TEDQPLVVYGILA
-537 ALILAGSAMFS
+537 LIIIGASAMLS
-548 LRATSKDSNYGD
+548 LRATSKDSKYGD
-560 VAEEIPSGT
+560 VAEQIPEETGT
-569 ATEAAEEESE
+569 EETEE
-579 AEEDSE
+579 ADDTE
-585 TDEDDSAEQEV
+585 TDEDEQED

>member
-1 MSRIDSGEKAI
+1 
-12 TLHSVTVFMRTALT
+12 MRTALT
-26 LMILLILTSLG
+26 LMMLLIFTSFA
-37 GMVNVNAAPPSD
+37 GMVNVNAAPPGD
-49 GNDVIIDAD
+49 GNDVVIDAD
-58 ETWSESQAMNGNVL
+58 ETWSDSQAMNGNVL

-83 SMTVGPNNEI
+83 DMTVGPNNAI

-113 SALSLTNT
+113 SALTLTNS
-121 SQFHLNFGDLADT
+121 SQLHLNFCDLAET
-134 GTIQFNFEET
+134 GTIQFNFQET

-164 QDTVSIEA
+164 QDTVSIEV

-193 TSIQALH
+193 TSLQALH

-205 MPILDAHEINQT
+205 IPILAAHEINQT

-224 EASFSMTVFGNMYM
+224 EASFLMTVFGTMHM
-238 ENGAVF
+238 ENSSTF

-293 HDLAEITYTNS
+293 HDHAEISYTNS

-364 VEWADQNGEYHSEDA
+364 VEWVDQNGEYHSEDA
-379 ELTLTLSSGWG
+379 ELNLTLSSGWG
-390 DFAITTPAPKLPY
+390 DFSITTPAPKSPY
-403 ATVNIPLPYIEI
+403 AVVNIPLPYIEV

-421 DTTAE
+421 DTTADT
-426 VNKKI
+426 NKWI
-431 GAMVTVRN
+431 GAMVTVGN
-439 TGQSAA
+439 TGDSAA

-451 YVGDNLTS
+451 YVEDDLAD
-459 TTSLTTTLTPGEEKK
+459 TTTLTTTLAPGEEKN
-474 LPVSWWANTDG
+474 LPVSWRTNTDG
-485 GQVLNCRALIPDV
+485 PQVLNCRTFIPNV
-498 LKSISDDITNTEG
+498 LRSISEDITNTEG
-511 GNSQEVGWYIG
+511 ANSQEVGWYISEE
-522 KDTEDQPLLIYVILA
+522 TEDQPLVVYGILA
-537 ALILAGSAMFS
+537 LIIIGASAMLS
-548 LRATSKDSNYGD
+548 LRATSKDSKYGD
-560 VAEEIPSGT
+560 VAELIPEETGT
-569 ATEAAEEESE
+569 EETEE
-579 AEEDSE
+579 AEDTE
-585 TDEDDSAEQEV
+585 TDEDEQED

>member
-1 MSRIDSGEKAI
+1 
-12 TLHSVTVFMRTALT
+12 MRTALT
-26 LMILLILTSLG
+26 LMMLLIFTSFA

-58 ETWSESQAMNGNVL
+58 ETWSDSQAMNGNVL
-72 VKNGATLTIDA
+72 VQNGATLTIDA
-83 SMTVGPNNEI
+83 DMTVGPNNAI

-113 SALSLTNT
+113 SALTLTNS
-121 SQFHLNFGDLADT
+121 SQLHLNFGDLAET
-134 GTIQFNFEET
+134 GTIQFNFQET

-164 QDTVSIEA
+164 QDTVSIEV

-193 TSIQALH
+193 TSLQALH

-205 MPILDAHEINQT
+205 IPILAAHEINQT

-224 EASFSMTVFGNMYM
+224 EASFSMTVFGTMHM
-238 ENGAVF
+238 ENSSTF

-293 HDLAEITYTNS
+293 HDHAEISYTNS

-309 TTDAWIRLLSQ
+309 ITDAWIRLLSQ

-342 TRDDITDANGQI
+342 TRDDITDANGQL

-364 VEWADQNGEYHSEDA
+364 VEWVDQNGEYHSEDA
-379 ELTLTLSSGWG
+379 ELNLTLSSGWG
-390 DFAITTPAPKLPY
+390 DFSITTPAPKSPY
-403 ATVNIPLPYIEI
+403 AVVNIPLPYIEV

-421 DTTAE
+421 DTTADT
-426 VNKKI
+426 NKWI
-431 GAMVTVRN
+431 GAMVTVGN
-439 TGQSAA
+439 TGDSAA

-451 YVGDNLTS
+451 YVGDDLAD
-459 TTSLTTTLTPGEEKK
+459 TTTLTITLAPGEEKN
-474 LPVSWWANTDG
+474 LPVSWRTNTDG
-485 GQVLNCRALIPDV
+485 PQVLNCRTLIPNV
-498 LKSISDDITNTEG
+498 LRSISEDITNTEG
-511 GNSQEVGWYIG
+511 ANSQEVGWYISEE
-522 KDTEDQPLLIYVILA
+522 TEDQPLVVYGILA
-537 ALILAGSAMFS
+537 LIIIGASAMLS
-548 LRATSKDSNYGD
+548 LRATSKDSKYGD
-560 VAEEIPSGT
+560 VAEPIPEETGT
-569 ATEAAEEESE
+569 EETEE
-579 AEEDSE
+579 AEDTETVED
-585 TDEDDSAEQEV
+585 EQED

>member
-1 MSRIDSGEKAI
+1 MCPIDSGEKPI
-12 TLHSVTVFMRTALT
+12 KHHSLSVFMRTALT
-26 LMILLILTSLG
+26 LMMLLIFTSFA

-58 ETWSESQAMNGNVL
+58 ETWSDSQAMNGNVL

-83 SMTVGPNNEI
+83 DMTVGPNNAI

-113 SALSLTNT
+113 SALTLTNS
-121 SQFHLNFGDLADT
+121 SQLHLNFGDLAET
-134 GTIQFNFEET
+134 GTIQFNFQET

-164 QDTVSIEA
+164 QDTVSIEV

-193 TSIQALH
+193 TSLQALH

-205 MPILDAHEINQT
+205 IPILAAHEINQT

-224 EASFSMTVFGNMYM
+224 EASFSMTVFGTMHM
-238 ENGAVF
+238 ENSSTF

-293 HDLAEITYTNS
+293 HDHAEISYTNS

-342 TRDDITDANGQI
+342 TRDDITDANGQL

-364 VEWADQNGEYHSEDA
+364 VEWVDQNGEYHSEDA
-379 ELTLTLSSGWG
+379 ELNLTLSSGWG
-390 DFAITTPAPKLPY
+390 DFSITTPAPKSPY
-403 ATVNIPLPYIEI
+403 AVVNIPLPYIEV

-421 DTTAE
+421 DTTADT
-426 VNKKI
+426 NKWI
-431 GAMVTVRN
+431 GAMVTVGN
-439 TGQSAA
+439 TGDSAA

-451 YVGDNLTS
+451 YVGDDLAD
-459 TTSLTTTLTPGEEKK
+459 TTTLTITLAPGEEKN
-474 LPVSWWANTDG
+474 LPVSWRTNTDG
-485 GQVLNCRALIPDV
+485 PQVLNCRTLIPNV
-498 LKSISDDITNTEG
+498 LRSISEDITNTEG
-511 GNSQEVGWYIG
+511 ANSQEVGWYISEE
-522 KDTEDQPLLIYVILA
+522 TEDQPLVVYGILA
-537 ALILAGSAMFS
+537 LIIIGASAMLS
-548 LRATSKDSNYGD
+548 LRATSKDSKYGD
-560 VAEEIPSGT
+560 VAEPIPEETGT
-569 ATEAAEEESE
+569 EETEE
-579 AEEDSE
+579 AEDTETVED
-585 TDEDDSAEQEV
+585 EQED

>member
-1 MSRIDSGEKAI
+1 
-12 TLHSVTVFMRTALT
+12 MRTALT
-26 LMILLILTSLG
+26 LMMLLIFTSFA

-49 GNDVIIDAD
+49 GNDVVIDAD
-58 ETWSESQAMNGNVL
+58 ETWSDSQAMNGNVL

-83 SMTVGPNNEI
+83 DMTVGPNNAI
-93 TVEDGGQLILT
+93 TVEDGGQLIVT

-113 SALSLTNT
+113 SALTLTNS
-121 SQFHLNFGDLADT
+121 SQLHLNFGDLAET
-134 GTIQFNFEET
+134 GTIQFNFQET

-164 QDTVSIEA
+164 QDTVSIEV

-193 TSIQALH
+193 TSLQALH

-205 MPILDAHEINQT
+205 IPILAAHEINQT

-224 EASFSMTVFGNMYM
+224 EASFLMTVFGTMHM
-238 ENGAVF
+238 ENSSTF

-293 HDLAEITYTNS
+293 HDHAEISYTNS

-364 VEWADQNGEYHSEDA
+364 VEWVDQNGEYHSEDA
-379 ELTLTLSSGWG
+379 ELNLTLSSGWG
-390 DFAITTPAPKLPY
+390 DFSITTPAPKSPY
-403 ATVNIPLPYIEI
+403 AVVNIPLPYIEV

-421 DTTAE
+421 DTTADT
-426 VNKKI
+426 NKWI
-431 GAMVTVRN
+431 GAMVTVGN
-439 TGQSAA
+439 TGDSAA

-451 YVGDNLTS
+451 YVEDDLAD
-459 TTSLTTTLTPGEEKK
+459 TTTLTTTLAPGEEKN
-474 LPVSWWANTDG
+474 LPVSWRTNTDG
-485 GQVLNCRALIPDV
+485 PQVLNCRTLIPNV
-498 LKSISDDITNTEG
+498 LRSISEDITNTEG
-511 GNSQEVGWYIG
+511 ANSQEVGWYISEE
-522 KDTEDQPLLIYVILA
+522 TEDQPLVVYGILA
-537 ALILAGSAMFS
+537 LIIIGASAMLS
-548 LRATSKDSNYGD
+548 LRATSKDSKYGD
-560 VAEEIPSGT
+560 VAELIPEETGT
-569 ATEAAEEESE
+569 EETEE
-579 AEEDSE
+579 AEDTE
-585 TDEDDSAEQEV
+585 TDEDEQED

>member
-1 MSRIDSGEKAI
+1 
-12 TLHSVTVFMRTALT
+12 MRTALT
-26 LMILLILTSLG
+26 LMMLLIFTSFA

-49 GNDVIIDAD
+49 GNDVVIDAD
-58 ETWSESQAMNGNVL
+58 ETWSDSQAMNGNVL

-83 SMTVGPNNEI
+83 DMTVGPNNAI

-113 SALSLTNT
+113 SALTLTNS
-121 SQFHLNFGDLADT
+121 SQLHLNFGDLAET
-134 GTIQFNFEET
+134 GTIQFNFQET

-164 QDTVSIEA
+164 QDTVSIEV

-193 TSIQALH
+193 TSLQALH

-205 MPILDAHEINQT
+205 IPILAAHEINQT

-224 EASFSMTVFGNMYM
+224 EASFLMTVFGTMHM
-238 ENGAVF
+238 ENSSTF

-293 HDLAEITYTNS
+293 HDHAEISYTNS

-364 VEWADQNGEYHSEDA
+364 VEWVDQNGEYHSEDA
-379 ELTLTLSSGWG
+379 ELNLTLSSGWG
-390 DFAITTPAPKLPY
+390 DFSITTPAPKSPY
-403 ATVNIPLPYIEI
+403 AVVNIPLPYIEV

-421 DTTAE
+421 DTTADT
-426 VNKKI
+426 NKWI
-431 GAMVTVRN
+431 GAMVTVGN
-439 TGQSAA
+439 TGDSAA

-451 YVGDNLTS
+451 YVEDDLAD
-459 TTSLTTTLTPGEEKK
+459 TTTLTTTLAPGEEKN
-474 LPVSWWANTDG
+474 LPVSWRTNTDG
-485 GQVLNCRALIPDV
+485 PQVLNCRTLIPNV
-498 LKSISDDITNTEG
+498 LRSISEDITNTEG
-511 GNSQEVGWYIG
+511 ANSQEVGWYISEE
-522 KDTEDQPLLIYVILA
+522 TEDQPLVVYGILA
-537 ALILAGSAMFS
+537 LIIIGASAMLS
-548 LRATSKDSNYGD
+548 LRATSKDSKYGD
-560 VAEEIPSGT
+560 VAELIPEETGT
-569 ATEAAEEESE
+569 EETEE
-579 AEEDSE
+579 AEDTE
-585 TDEDDSAEQEV
+585 TDEDEQED

>member
-1 MSRIDSGEKAI
+1 MCPIDSGEKPI
-12 TLHSVTVFMRTALT
+12 KHHSLSVFMRTALT
-26 LMILLILTSLG
+26 LMMLLIFTSFA

-49 GNDVIIDAD
+49 GNDVVIDAD
-58 ETWSESQAMNGNVL
+58 ETWSDSQAMNGNVL

-83 SMTVGPNNEI
+83 DMTVGPNNAI

-113 SALSLTNT
+113 SALTLTNS
-121 SQFHLNFGDLADT
+121 SQLHLNFGDLAET
-134 GTIQFNFEET
+134 GTIQFNFQET

-164 QDTVSIEA
+164 QDTVSIEV

-193 TSIQALH
+193 TSLQALH

-205 MPILDAHEINQT
+205 IPILAAHEINQT

-224 EASFSMTVFGNMYM
+224 EASFLMTVFGTMHM
-238 ENGAVF
+238 ENSSTF

-293 HDLAEITYTNS
+293 HDHAEISYTNS

-364 VEWADQNGEYHSEDA
+364 VEWVDQNGEYHSEDA
-379 ELTLTLSSGWG
+379 ELNLTLSSGWG
-390 DFAITTPAPKLPY
+390 DFSITTPAPKSPY
-403 ATVNIPLPYIEI
+403 AVVNIPLPYIEV

-421 DTTAE
+421 DTTADT
-426 VNKKI
+426 NKWI
-431 GAMVTVRN
+431 GAMVTVGN
-439 TGQSAA
+439 TGDSAA

-451 YVGDNLTS
+451 YVGDDLAD
-459 TTSLTTTLTPGEEKK
+459 TTTLTTTLAPGEEKN
-474 LPVSWWANTDG
+474 LPVSWRTNTDG
-485 GQVLNCRALIPDV
+485 PQVLNCRTLIPNV
-498 LKSISDDITNTEG
+498 LRSISEDITNTEG
-511 GNSQEVGWYIG
+511 ANSQEVGWYISEE
-522 KDTEDQPLLIYVILA
+522 TEDQPLVVYGILA
-537 ALILAGSAMFS
+537 LIIIGASAMLS
-548 LRATSKDSNYGD
+548 LRATSKDSKYGD
-560 VAEEIPSGT
+560 VAELIPEETGT
-569 ATEAAEEESE
+569 EETEE
-579 AEEDSE
+579 AEDTE
-585 TDEDDSAEQEV
+585 TDEDEQED

>member
-1 MSRIDSGEKAI
+1 
-12 TLHSVTVFMRTALT
+12 MRTALT
-26 LMILLILTSLG
+26 LMMLLIFTSFA

-49 GNDVIIDAD
+49 GNDVVIDAD
-58 ETWSESQAMNGNVL
+58 ETWSDSQAMNGNVL

-83 SMTVGPNNEI
+83 DMTVGPNNAI

-113 SALSLTNT
+113 SALTLTNS
-121 SQFHLNFGDLADT
+121 SQLHLNFGDLAET
-134 GTIQFNFEET
+134 GTIQFNFQET

-164 QDTVSIEA
+164 QDTVSIEV

-193 TSIQALH
+193 TSLQALH

-205 MPILDAHEINQT
+205 IPILAAHEINQT

-224 EASFSMTVFGNMYM
+224 EASFLMTVFGTMHM
-238 ENGAVF
+238 ENSSTF

-293 HDLAEITYTNS
+293 HDHAEISYTNS

-364 VEWADQNGEYHSEDA
+364 VEWVDQNGEYHSEDA
-379 ELTLTLSSGWG
+379 ELNLTLSSGWG
-390 DFAITTPAPKLPY
+390 DFSITTPAPKSPY
-403 ATVNIPLPYIEI
+403 AVVNIPLPYIEV

-421 DTTAE
+421 DTTADT
-426 VNKKI
+426 NKWI
-431 GAMVTVRN
+431 GAMVTVGN
-439 TGQSAA
+439 TGDSAA

-451 YVGDNLTS
+451 YVEDDLAD
-459 TTSLTTTLTPGEEKK
+459 TTTLTTTLAPGEEKN
-474 LPVSWWANTDG
+474 LPVSWRTNTDG
-485 GQVLNCRALIPDV
+485 PQVLNCRTLIPNV
-498 LKSISDDITNTEG
+498 LRSISEDITNTEG
-511 GNSQEVGWYIG
+511 ANSQEVGWYISEE
-522 KDTEDQPLLIYVILA
+522 TEDQPLVVYGILA
-537 ALILAGSAMFS
+537 LIIIGASAMLS
-548 LRATSKDSNYGD
+548 LRATSKDSKYGD
-560 VAEEIPSGT
+560 VAERIPEETGT
-569 ATEAAEEESE
+569 EETEE
-579 AEEDSE
+579 AEDTE
-585 TDEDDSAEQEV
+585 TDEDEQED

>member
-1 MSRIDSGEKAI
+1 MCPIDSGEKPI
-12 TLHSVTVFMRTALT
+12 KHHSLSVFMRTALT
-26 LMILLILTSLG
+26 LMMLLIFTSFA

-49 GNDVIIDAD
+49 GNDVVIDAD
-58 ETWSESQAMNGNVL
+58 ETWSDSQAMNGNVL

-83 SMTVGPNNEI
+83 DMTVGPNNAI

-113 SALSLTNT
+113 SALTLTNS
-121 SQFHLNFGDLADT
+121 SQLHLNFGDLAET
-134 GTIQFNFEET
+134 GTIQFNFQET

-164 QDTVSIEA
+164 QDTVSIEV

-193 TSIQALH
+193 TSLQALH

-205 MPILDAHEINQT
+205 IPILAAHEINQT

-224 EASFSMTVFGNMYM
+224 EASFSMTVFGTMHM
-238 ENGAVF
+238 ENSSTF

-293 HDLAEITYTNS
+293 HDHAEISYTNS

-364 VEWADQNGEYHSEDA
+364 VEWVDQNGEYHSEDA
-379 ELTLTLSSGWG
+379 ELNLTLSSGWG
-390 DFAITTPAPKLPY
+390 DFSITTPAPKSPY
-403 ATVNIPLPYIEI
+403 AVVNIPLPYIEV

-421 DTTAE
+421 DTTADT
-426 VNKKI
+426 NKWI
-431 GAMVTVRN
+431 GAMVTVGN
-439 TGQSAA
+439 TGDSAA

-451 YVGDNLTS
+451 YVEDDLAD
-459 TTSLTTTLTPGEEKK
+459 TTTLTTTLAPGEEKN
-474 LPVSWWANTDG
+474 LPVSWRTNTDG
-485 GQVLNCRALIPDV
+485 PQVLNCRTLIPNV
-498 LKSISDDITNTEG
+498 LRSISEDITNTEG
-511 GNSQEVGWYIG
+511 ANSQEVGWYISEE
-522 KDTEDQPLLIYVILA
+522 TEDQPLVVYGILA
-537 ALILAGSAMFS
+537 LIIIGASAMLS
-548 LRATSKDSNYGD
+548 LRATSKDSKYGD
-560 VAEEIPSGT
+560 VAERIPEETGT
-569 ATEAAEEESE
+569 EETEE
-579 AEEDSE
+579 AEDTE
-585 TDEDDSAEQEV
+585 TDEDEQED

>member
-1 MSRIDSGEKAI
+1 MCPIDSGEKPI
-12 TLHSVTVFMRTALT
+12 KHHSLSVFMRTALT
-26 LMILLILTSLG
+26 LMMLLIFTSFA

-58 ETWSESQAMNGNVL
+58 ETWSDSQAMNGNVL

-83 SMTVGPNNEI
+83 DMTVGPNNAI

-113 SALSLTNT
+113 SALTLTNS
-121 SQFHLNFGDLADT
+121 SQLHLNFGDLAET
-134 GTIQFNFEET
+134 GTIQFNFQET

-164 QDTVSIEA
+164 QDTVSIEV

-193 TSIQALH
+193 TSLQALH
-200 TGSGE
+200 TGSGGI
-205 MPILDAHEINQT
+205 PILAAHEINQT

-224 EASFSMTVFGNMYM
+224 EASFSMTVFGTMHM
-238 ENGAVF
+238 ENSSTF

-293 HDLAEITYTNS
+293 HDHAEISYTNS

-309 TTDAWIRLLSQ
+309 ITDAWIRLLSQ

-342 TRDDITDANGQI
+342 TRDDITDANGQL

-364 VEWADQNGEYHSEDA
+364 VEWVDQNGEYHSEDA
-379 ELTLTLSSGWG
+379 ELNLTLSSGWG
-390 DFAITTPAPKLPY
+390 DFSITTPAPKSPY
-403 ATVNIPLPYIEI
+403 AVVNIPLPYIEV

-421 DTTAE
+421 DTTADT
-426 VNKKI
+426 NKWI
-431 GAMVTVRN
+431 GAMVTVGN
-439 TGQSAA
+439 TGDSAA

-451 YVGDNLTS
+451 YVGDDLAD
-459 TTSLTTTLTPGEEKK
+459 TTTLTITLAPGEEKN
-474 LPVSWWANTDG
+474 LPVSWRTNTDG
-485 GQVLNCRALIPDV
+485 PQVLNCRTLIPNV
-498 LKSISDDITNTEG
+498 LRSISEDITNTEG
-511 GNSQEVGWYIG
+511 ANSQEVGWYISEE
-522 KDTEDQPLLIYVILA
+522 TEDQPLVVYGILA
-537 ALILAGSAMFS
+537 LIIIGASAMLS
-548 LRATSKDSNYGD
+548 LRATSKDSKYGD
-560 VAEEIPSGT
+560 VAEPIPEETGT
-569 ATEAAEEESE
+569 EETEE
-579 AEEDSE
+579 AEDTETVED
-585 TDEDDSAEQEV
+585 EQED

>member
-1 MSRIDSGEKAI
+1 MCPIDSGEKPI
-12 TLHSVTVFMRTALT
+12 KHHSLSVFMRTALT
-26 LMILLILTSLG
+26 LMMLLIFTSFA

-58 ETWSESQAMNGNVL
+58 ETWSDSQAMNGNVL

-83 SMTVGPNNEI
+83 DMTVGPNNAI

-113 SALSLTNT
+113 SALTLTNS
-121 SQFHLNFGDLADT
+121 SQLHLNFGDLAET
-134 GTIQFNFEET
+134 GTIQFNFQET

-164 QDTVSIEA
+164 QDTVSIEV

-193 TSIQALH
+193 TSLQALH

-205 MPILDAHEINQT
+205 IPILAAHEINQT

-224 EASFSMTVFGNMYM
+224 EASFSMTVFGTMHM
-238 ENGAVF
+238 ENSSTF

-293 HDLAEITYTNS
+293 HDHAEISYTNS

-309 TTDAWIRLLSQ
+309 ITDAWIRLLSQ

-342 TRDDITDANGQI
+342 TRDDITDANGQL

-364 VEWADQNGEYHSEDA
+364 VEWVDQNGEYHSEDA
-379 ELTLTLSSGWG
+379 ELNLTLSSGWG
-390 DFAITTPAPKLPY
+390 DFSITTPAPKSPY
-403 ATVNIPLPYIEI
+403 AVVNIPLPYIEV

-421 DTTAE
+421 DTTADT
-426 VNKKI
+426 NKWI
-431 GAMVTVRN
+431 GAMVTVGN
-439 TGQSAA
+439 TGDSAA

-451 YVGDNLTS
+451 YVGDDLAD
-459 TTSLTTTLTPGEEKK
+459 TTTLTITLAPGEEKN
-474 LPVSWWANTDG
+474 LPVSWRTNTDG
-485 GQVLNCRALIPDV
+485 PQVLNCRTLIPNV
-498 LKSISDDITNTEG
+498 LRSISEDITNTEG
-511 GNSQEVGWYIG
+511 ANSQEVGWYISEE
-522 KDTEDQPLLIYVILA
+522 TEDQPLVVYGILA
-537 ALILAGSAMFS
+537 LIIIGASAMLS
-548 LRATSKDSNYGD
+548 LRATSKDSKYGD
-560 VAEEIPSGT
+560 VAEPIPEETGT
-569 ATEAAEEESE
+569 EETEE
-579 AEEDSE
+579 AEDTETVED
-585 TDEDDSAEQEV
+585 EQED

>member
-1 MSRIDSGEKAI
+1 MCPIDSGEKPI
-12 TLHSVTVFMRTALT
+12 KHHSLSVFMRTALT
-26 LMILLILTSLG
+26 LMMLLIFTSFA

-49 GNDVIIDAD
+49 GNDVVIDAD
-58 ETWSESQAMNGNVL
+58 ETWSDSQAMNGNVL

-83 SMTVGPNNEI
+83 DMTVGPNNAI
-93 TVEDGGQLILT
+93 TVEDGGQLIVT

-113 SALSLTNT
+113 SALTLTNS
-121 SQFHLNFGDLADT
+121 SQLHLNFGDLAET
-134 GTIQFNFEET
+134 GTIQFNFQET

-164 QDTVSIEA
+164 QDTVSIEV

-193 TSIQALH
+193 TSLQALH

-205 MPILDAHEINQT
+205 IPILAAHEINQT

-224 EASFSMTVFGNMYM
+224 EASFLMTVFGTMHM
-238 ENGAVF
+238 ENSSTF

-293 HDLAEITYTNS
+293 HDHAEISYTNS

-364 VEWADQNGEYHSEDA
+364 VEWVDQNGEYHSEDA
-379 ELTLTLSSGWG
+379 ELNLTLSSGWG
-390 DFAITTPAPKLPY
+390 DFSITTPAPKSPY
-403 ATVNIPLPYIEI
+403 AVVNIPLPYIEV

-421 DTTAE
+421 DTTADT
-426 VNKKI
+426 NKWI
-431 GAMVTVRN
+431 GAMVTVGN
-439 TGQSAA
+439 TGDSAA

-451 YVGDNLTS
+451 YVGDDLAD
-459 TTSLTTTLTPGEEKK
+459 TTTLTTTLAPGEEKN
-474 LPVSWWANTDG
+474 LPVSWRTNTDG
-485 GQVLNCRALIPDV
+485 PQVLNCRTLIPNV
-498 LKSISDDITNTEG
+498 LRSISEDITNTEG
-511 GNSQEVGWYIG
+511 ANSQEVGWYISEE
-522 KDTEDQPLLIYVILA
+522 TEDQPLVVYGILA
-537 ALILAGSAMFS
+537 LIIIGASAMLS
-548 LRATSKDSNYGD
+548 LRATSKDSKYGD
-560 VAEEIPSGT
+560 VAELIPEETGT
-569 ATEAAEEESE
+569 EETEE
-579 AEEDSE
+579 AEDTE
-585 TDEDDSAEQEV
+585 TDEDEQED

>member
-1 MSRIDSGEKAI
+1 MCPIDSGEKPI
-12 TLHSVTVFMRTALT
+12 KHHSLSVFMRTALT
-26 LMILLILTSLG
+26 LMMLLIFTSFA

-58 ETWSESQAMNGNVL
+58 ETWSDSQAMNGNVL

-83 SMTVGPNNEI
+83 DMTVGPNNAI

-113 SALSLTNT
+113 SALTLTNS
-121 SQFHLNFGDLADT
+121 SQLHLNFGDLAET
-134 GTIQFNFEET
+134 GTIQFNFQET

-164 QDTVSIEA
+164 QDTVSIEV

-193 TSIQALH
+193 TSLQALH

-205 MPILDAHEINQT
+205 IPILAAHEINHT

-224 EASFSMTVFGNMYM
+224 EASFLMTVFGTMHM
-238 ENGAVF
+238 ENSSTF

-293 HDLAEITYTNS
+293 HDHAEISYTNS

-342 TRDDITDANGQI
+342 TRDDITDANGQL

-364 VEWADQNGEYHSEDA
+364 VEWVDQNGEYHSEDA
-379 ELTLTLSSGWG
+379 ELNLTLSSGWG
-390 DFAITTPAPKLPY
+390 DFSITTPAPKSPY
-403 ATVNIPLPYIEI
+403 AVVNIPLPYIEV

-421 DTTAE
+421 DTTADT
-426 VNKKI
+426 NKWI
-431 GAMVTVRN
+431 GAMVTVGN
-439 TGQSAA
+439 TGDSAA

-451 YVGDNLTS
+451 YVGEDLAD
-459 TTSLTTTLTPGEEKK
+459 TTTLTITLAPGEEKN
-474 LPVSWWANTDG
+474 LPVSWRTNTDG
-485 GQVLNCRALIPDV
+485 PQVLNCRTLIPNV
-498 LKSISDDITNTEG
+498 LRSISEDITNTEG
-511 GNSQEVGWYIG
+511 ANSQEVGWYISEE
-522 KDTEDQPLLIYVILA
+522 TEDQPLVVYGILA
-537 ALILAGSAMFS
+537 LIIIGASAMLS
-548 LRATSKDSNYGD
+548 LRATSKDSKYGD
-560 VAEEIPSGT
+560 VAEQIPEETGT
-569 ATEAAEEESE
+569 EETEE
-579 AEEDSE
+579 ADDTE
-585 TDEDDSAEQEV
+585 TDEDEQED

>member
-1 MSRIDSGEKAI
+1 
-12 TLHSVTVFMRTALT
+12 MRTALT
-26 LMILLILTSLG
+26 LMMLLIFTSFA

-58 ETWSESQAMNGNVL
+58 ETWSDSQAMNGNVL

-83 SMTVGPNNEI
+83 DMTVGPNNAI

-113 SALSLTNT
+113 SALTLTN
-121 SQFHLNFGDLADT
+121 SSKLHLNFGDLAET
-134 GTIQFNFEET
+134 GTIQFNFQET

-164 QDTVSIEA
+164 QDTVSIEV

-193 TSIQALH
+193 TSLQALH

-205 MPILDAHEINQT
+205 IPILAAHEINQT

-224 EASFSMTVFGNMYM
+224 EASFSMTVFGTMHM
-238 ENGAVF
+238 ENSSTF

-293 HDLAEITYTNS
+293 HDHAEISYTNS

-342 TRDDITDANGQI
+342 TRDDITDANGQL

-364 VEWADQNGEYHSEDA
+364 VEWVDQNGEYHSEDA
-379 ELTLTLSSGWG
+379 ELNLTLSSGWG
-390 DFAITTPAPKLPY
+390 DFSITTPAPKSPY
-403 ATVNIPLPYIEI
+403 AVVNIPLPYIEV

-421 DTTAE
+421 DTTADT
-426 VNKKI
+426 NKWI
-431 GAMVTVRN
+431 GAMVTVGN
-439 TGQSAA
+439 TGDSAA

-451 YVGDNLTS
+451 YVGDDLAD
-459 TTSLTTTLTPGEEKK
+459 TTTLTITLAPGEEKN
-474 LPVSWWANTDG
+474 LPVSWRTNTDG
-485 GQVLNCRALIPDV
+485 PQVLNCRTLIPNV
-498 LKSISDDITNTEG
+498 LRSISEDITNTEG
-511 GNSQEVGWYIG
+511 ANSQEVGWYISEE
-522 KDTEDQPLLIYVILA
+522 TEDQPLVVYGILA
-537 ALILAGSAMFS
+537 LIIIGASAMLS
-548 LRATSKDSNYGD
+548 LRATSKDSKYGD
-560 VAEEIPSGT
+560 VAEQIPEETGT
-569 ATEAAEEESE
+569 EETEE
-579 AEEDSE
+579 ADDTE
-585 TDEDDSAEQEV
+585 TDEDEQED